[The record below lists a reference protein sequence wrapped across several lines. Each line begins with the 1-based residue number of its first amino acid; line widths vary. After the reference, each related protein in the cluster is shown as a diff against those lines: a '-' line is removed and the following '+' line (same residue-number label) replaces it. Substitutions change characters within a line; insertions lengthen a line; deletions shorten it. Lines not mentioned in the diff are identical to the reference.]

1 MGDRITTL
9 LTSPAV
15 VFSTQH
21 CPTLRGTV
29 RAMTLGPYKQRKLRQ
44 AGKNEDSKD
53 KVAAEKFELRRRK
66 RLVKIDKSYW

>member
-9 LTSPAV
+9 LTSPVV

-29 RAMTLGPYKQRKLRQ
+29 RAMTLGPYKQRKVRQ
-44 AGKNEDSKD
+44 AIKKEDSND
-53 KVAAEKFELRRRK
+53 KVAAEKLSFAEEN
-66 RLVKIDKSYW
+66 S